1 MFPVKSLPLVLV
13 DNLTR
18 SNTRE
23 NTKKRYVTQKA
34 AVLNSTERT
43 HSYRLRERTDIVAF
57 YDIRARN
64 GASLYFQ
71 SGIQGAWCRSPHRA
85 LHQDKTLKSRKS
97 ECSLHLPSA
106 EWPGCVDLGGWLR
119 AETVAHVGTNP
130 NPIP

>member
-71 SGIQGAWCRSPHRA
+71 SGAYKA
-85 LHQDKTLKSRKS
+85 
-97 ECSLHLPSA
+97 
-106 EWPGCVDLGGWLR
+106 PG
-119 AETVAHVGTNP
+119 VGVRTGLYTRTRL
-130 NPIP
+130 